1 MRFAI
6 LACAVLS
13 AGPAR
18 AAAIS
23 VQSAGSEKP
32 AVVVVQ
38 GTLDVADGERFF
50 TKIAPL
56 ATAMVRFQS
65 NGGSVVTGIQIGEMI
80 RLRQFHTLVPAGAR
94 CASACALAWL
104 GGTRRFMGPG
114 ARIGLPAA
122 SDPKS
127 GQVTGVGNAL
137 LGAYLNRVGLSYS
150 AVIYVAQARPDSVTW
165 LSFADAKRLGIEV
178 TLLKSAAGKRDLPVQ
193 TRVGAA
199 RFRRLIRPGSAV
211 RSATPQPRPGEQAG
225 GARRVPR
232 RGRRLAL
239 RRPGRIAAEDRQP
252 GCARWLLPGRAPDRR
267 DPAVHS
273 CPVRGRGSI
282 SRRSPSPQWTIR
294 SQYRQRSQM
303 RSAAARRRTMRPPG
317 TPPAAGRQTPRRPAG
332 RRGPTA
338 SDWRSPSSQKSAG
351 SRLPPR
357 GRTDR

>member
-1 MRFAI
+1 
-6 LACAVLS
+6 LAAGS
-13 AGPAR
+13 AQ

-38 GTLDVADGERFF
+38 GTLDAADGERFF

-80 RLRQFHTLVPAGAR
+80 RLKQFHTLVPTGAR

-114 ARIGLPAA
+114 ARIGLHAA

-137 LGAYLNRVGLSYS
+137 LGAYLNRVGLPYS

-178 TLLKSAAGKRDLPVQ
+178 TLLKSAAGKRDPPVP

-199 RFRRLIRPGSAV
+199 VSDGLSGP
-211 RSATPQPRPGEQAG
+211 
-225 GARRVPR
+225 
-232 RGRRLAL
+232 AL
-239 RRPGRIAAEDRQP
+239 R
-252 GCARWLLPGRAPDRR
+252 
-267 DPAVHS
+267 
-273 CPVRGRGSI
+273 
-282 SRRSPSPQWTIR
+282 
-294 SQYRQRSQM
+294 
-303 RSAAARRRTMRPPG
+303 
-317 TPPAAGRQTPRRPAG
+317 
-332 RRGPTA
+332 
-338 SDWRSPSSQKSAG
+338 
-351 SRLPPR
+351 
-357 GRTDR
+357 